1 METEKKYSYQLCQD
15 VNKTEAFRELHRK
28 IVNEIVKFCKDND
41 VEIDEI
47 HLSADGIRGSIP
59 FGEWTAG
66 TDSSFVMYQFDDE
79 HPRTQDETLK
89 PCFYNI

>member
-1 METEKKYSYQLCQD
+1 MEKEENYCYQLCQD

-28 IVNEIVKFCKDND
+28 IVNEIVNFCKNND

-66 TDSSFVMYQFDDE
+66 TDSSFVMYQFVEE
-79 HPRTQDETLK
+79 HQRKQDTK
-89 PCFYNI
+89 PYFYSI